1 MNKKLF
7 SVIKKEK
14 DYCII
19 RDCETRAEFNF
30 TYEQINTLFNKETPQ
45 GYLLSMDLDNPE
57 IKKEMEKADSL
68 IRRISNVFPTYL
80 RMRKCLKD
88 NMNDDVLMLSFTFGD
103 MTTSIC
109 KDFGISLNEFSGIF
123 RTMYFNMFGQYPE
136 SNETLVFKGGLK

>member
-14 DYCII
+14 DYCIV

>member
-14 DYCII
+14 DYCIV
-19 RDCETRAEFNF
+19 RDCETRVEVNF

>member
-68 IRRISNVFPTYL
+68 IKRISNVFPTYL

-136 SNETLVFKGGLK
+136 SNETLVFKGELK